1 MWVGPVPAAIA
12 AGVLL
17 LASTTADAE
26 DAKAGSAS
34 RPEPSVLVVV
44 ANPPAT
50 DAASVATTQTAPDTT
65 PAVTAQPT
73 ASPAS
78 LAAPSTAVVAPDA
91 KPKPVAPTL
100 LVKIDL
106 SAQRLTLTYD
116 GGRRES
122 WPISSGREGFAT
134 PRGTFRPKWASRMWY
149 SRKYD
154 NAPMPHA
161 VFFNGGVAVHAT
173 QSIGMLGRPAS
184 HGCVRLAPGNAAR
197 FYALVHKHGFAR
209 TRIDVIGTPPPSR
222 VARNATQRRASHASR
237 QAAPTTLMT
246 WNAPSYRSATVRQ
259 PMPVRRDVVRRSPNG
274 VVYLP
279 PGSPYRG
286 TPSFVM
292 NGVRYVR
299 VR

>member
-12 AGVLL
+12 AGALL

-26 DAKAGSAS
+26 DAKSGPPS
-34 RPEPSVLVVV
+34 RPEASALVVV

-50 DAASVATTQTAPDTT
+50 GGPSSTMTAPAPAAAPAAATSEPTVAPAAETT
-65 PAVTAQPT
+65 PAAATAP
-73 ASPAS
+73 
-78 LAAPSTAVVAPDA
+78 PDS

-100 LVKIDL
+100 VVRIDL

-116 GGRRES
+116 GERRES

-209 TRIDVIGTPPPSR
+209 TRIDVFGTPPPSR
-222 VARNATQRRASHASR
+222 VARKSTQPRAGYASLR
-237 QAAPTTLMT
+237 PAS
-246 WNAPSYRSATVRQ
+246 N
-259 PMPVRRDVVRRSPNG
+259 RRDIVRRSPNG

-286 TPSFVM
+286 APSFVM

-299 VR
+299 IR